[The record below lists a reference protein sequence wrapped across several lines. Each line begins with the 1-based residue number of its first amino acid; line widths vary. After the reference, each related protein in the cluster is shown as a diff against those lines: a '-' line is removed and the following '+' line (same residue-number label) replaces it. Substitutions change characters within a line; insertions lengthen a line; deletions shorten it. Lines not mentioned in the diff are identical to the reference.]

1 MCPDGGLCGAAVEA
15 TGQHCPEFYLSDAPV
30 PRASAAAARRARWL
44 GFYADCGPGRASP
57 LTSLAPL
64 YYAMRQKHGGQPVTP
79 AGGGGGDRSPPA
91 GLKLPAWVVATGLL
105 GMLVLAGMV
114 VHQAWCARAKSGT
127 GSAAGRL
134 VLAPSRAPLSPT
146 HLSASLAPQH
156 AEAHGG
162 HTRDQRPG
170 LRPPRCGPAHT
181 RRALPGVG
189 GLASSNFKCAGLCG
203 RT

>member
-1 MCPDGGLCGAAVEA
+1 MCPDGGLCAAAVEA

-30 PRASAAAARRARWL
+30 PRASAAAAQRARWL

-114 VHQAWCARAKSGT
+114 VHQACTLKRTVDIHGINDPIYDPL
-127 GSAAGRL
+127 GGRQ
-134 VLAPSRAPLSPT
+134 
-146 HLSASLAPQH
+146 PQV
-156 AEAHGG
+156 
-162 HTRDQRPG
+162 TDW
-170 LRPPRCGPAHT
+170 
-181 RRALPGVG
+181 
-189 GLASSNFKCAGLCG
+189 
-203 RT
+203 